1 MGAVVLDRLAA
12 HMDATQREVLR
23 TAMAALEV
31 DAGHVLFRDGQPLD
45 ALHVVDTGAL
55 GLSIDVDGRDV
66 ALGRITPGGFTGELS
81 LLDPTTAHATA
92 TALEPTRILKLS
104 REALTKLRATDTVVA
119 SLLLRALVEDL
130 AERVRHANTIAVDD
144 AAAPKRGWF
153 ESALA
158 KLFGGG
164 A

>member
-1 MGAVVLDRLAA
+1 MAAVALDRLAA
-12 HMDATQREVLR
+12 HMDATQREILR
-23 TAMAALEV
+23 TSMAATEV

-45 ALHVVDTGAL
+45 ALHLVDQGAL
-55 GLSIDVDGRDV
+55 GLSIEVDGNSV
-66 ALGRITPGGFTGELS
+66 TLGRITPGGFTGELS
-81 LLDPTTAHATA
+81 LLDATTAAATA
-92 TALEPTRILKLS
+92 TALERTRVLTLS
-104 REALTKLRATDTVVA
+104 REALTSLRAKHTVVA

-130 AERVRHANTIAVDD
+130 AERVRNANTLSVDD

-164 A
+164 D